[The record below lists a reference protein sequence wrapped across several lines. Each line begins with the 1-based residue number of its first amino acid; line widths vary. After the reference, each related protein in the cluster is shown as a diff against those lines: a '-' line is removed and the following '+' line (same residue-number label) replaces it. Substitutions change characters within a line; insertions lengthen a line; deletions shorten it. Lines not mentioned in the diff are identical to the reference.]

1 VRSAEGGIVGE
12 RRRVTEWVELSEEGV
27 RMEFHAAGSET
38 YVDLLRARAEG
49 RLELTVEWRE
59 GELRLELVRPGR
71 SRLEVAVLA
80 AERPWFL
87 VRDELVKA
95 SMVFDGAELV
105 RRIVEEVY
113 TAAIGP

>member
-1 VRSAEGGIVGE
+1 VGE
-12 RRRVTEWVELSEEGV
+12 RERVTEWIELTEEGV
-27 RMEFHAAGSET
+27 RMEFYAAGSEA
-38 YVDLLRARAEG
+38 YVDLLKARAEG
-49 RLELTVEWRE
+49 RFELAVEWRE
-59 GELRLELVRPGR
+59 GEVRLELVRPGR
-71 SRLEVAVLA
+71 SRLEAAVLM

-113 TAAIGP
+113 EAALGP

>member
-1 VRSAEGGIVGE
+1 
-12 RRRVTEWVELSEEGV
+12 
-27 RMEFHAAGSET
+27 
-38 YVDLLRARAEG
+38 
-49 RLELTVEWRE
+49 
-59 GELRLELVRPGR
+59 VRPGR

-87 VRDELVKA
+87 VRDELVKT